1 MGRFLNR
8 TRSHFGTDT
17 RGMLEGGRYALLH
30 TRTLE
35 LDDLRP
41 YVAGDDVRDIDW
53 KATARAGSVLIKRFV
68 TERHHKIVLVADAGR
83 NMSALTPVGEV
94 KREVATNVMG
104 AIGLIAM
111 GRSDE
116 IGMVYGDSRGSATVR
131 NRRGETHIES
141 MLEHYYA
148 HSLGDVGT
156 TDIVGQLEYVA
167 HAHRRRLLLI
177 VVSDEPEVTSRLDEA
192 LKALV
197 GQHEL
202 IWLMITDMPAVGAD
216 EGEQDGF
223 DVATGR
229 FVLNGATLGPRVVAA
244 YRAAE
249 QNRVGQLDAF
259 LTSHGVPFA
268 RISSSAEIR
277 TQLVDMSEAYSD
289 ASR

>member
-141 MLEHYYA
+141 MLEHFYG
-148 HSLGDVGT
+148 HSLGEVGT
-156 TDIVGQLEYVA
+156 SDIVGQLEYVA

-177 VVSDEPEVTSRLDEA
+177 VVSDEPEVTSRLDEV

-249 QNRVGQLDAF
+249 QNRVAQLDAF

>member
-1 MGRFLNR
+1 MGKFLNR
-8 TRSHFGTDT
+8 TRLHFGTDT
-17 RGMLEGGRYALLH
+17 RGMLEGGRYALVH

-53 KATARAGSVLIKRFV
+53 KASARAGSVLIKRFV

-83 NMSALTPVGEV
+83 NMSALTPAGEV
-94 KREVATNVMG
+94 KREVAVNVMG
-104 AIGLIAM
+104 AVGLIAM
-111 GRSDE
+111 RRSDE
-116 IGMVYGDSRGSATVR
+116 IGMVYGDSRGSASVR

-141 MLEHYYA
+141 MLEHYYG
-148 HSLGDVGT
+148 HSFGDVGA
-156 TDIVGQLEYVA
+156 TDIVSQLEFVA

-177 VVSDEPEVTSRLDEA
+177 VVSDEPEVTARLDDV
-192 LKALV
+192 LKQLV

-216 EGEQDGF
+216 EGEHDGF

-249 QNRVGQLDAF
+249 HKRVAQLDAF
-259 LTSHGVPFA
+259 LTSHGVAFA
-268 RISSSAEIR
+268 RISSSSEIR
-277 TQLVDMSEAYSD
+277 TAIVEMSEAYSD
-289 ASR
+289 ASG

>member
-1 MGRFLNR
+1 MGKYLNR
-8 TRSHFGTDT
+8 AKQYFGTDA
-17 RGMLEGGRYALLH
+17 RGLLEGGRYALLH

-53 KATARAGSVLIKRFV
+53 KASARAGAVLIKRFV
-68 TERHHKIVLVADAGR
+68 SERHHKILLVADAGR
-83 NMSALTPVGEV
+83 NMSALTPAAEV
-94 KREVATNVMG
+94 KREVATNAMG
-104 AIGLIAM
+104 AIGLIAV

-116 IGMVYGDSRGSATVR
+116 IGMVYGDSRGSANIR

-141 MLEHYYA
+141 MLEHYYG
-148 HSLGDVGT
+148 HSLGEVGT
-156 TDIVGQLEYVA
+156 SDIAAQLEFVA

-177 VVSDEPEVTSRLDEA
+177 VVSDEPEISTRLDEA
-192 LKALV
+192 LKALA

-202 IWLMITDMPAVGAD
+202 IWLMVTDMPAVGAD
-216 EGEQDGF
+216 EGEHDGF

-249 QNRVGQLDAF
+249 QARAAALDSF
-259 LTSHGVPFA
+259 LGSHEVSFT
-268 RISSSAEIR
+268 RIGSSAEIR
-277 TQLVDMSEAYSD
+277 DRIVDMNEVFSNAG
-289 ASR
+289 R